1 MCKIFLWAPESDYD
15 AKTVHCIAKKIVTFH
30 RKDNVE
36 LILGTKQAYNHAIK
50 NREEDGLQKA
60 VEIYLK
66 DHNSVLFLI
75 DYDGRQSEAARLKQ
89 PNSFFNRINKVVENS
104 KFSGRVQLI
113 LICQELEAWLLID
126 CLGICCYYT
135 KSENTRTKKDWQ
147 NFANKHQ
154 IGRTENI
161 TEAESGGKGAKEYL
175 ENFSKLIAEKRN
187 PQLKEKD
194 LKKHKY
200 TESLSPEI
208 ADYLEISEK
217 TINRNSSLK
226 EFDEYLFQASNCEN

>member
-15 AKTVHCIAKKIVTFH
+15 AKTVHCIAQKIVTFH

-66 DHNSVLFLI
+66 DHNSVL
-75 DYDGRQSEAARLKQ
+75 
-89 PNSFFNRINKVVENS
+89 
-104 KFSGRVQLI
+104 
-113 LICQELEAWLLID
+113 
-126 CLGICCYYT
+126 
-135 KSENTRTKKDWQ
+135 
-147 NFANKHQ
+147 
-154 IGRTENI
+154 
-161 TEAESGGKGAKEYL
+161 
-175 ENFSKLIAEKRN
+175 IAEKRN

-208 ADYLEISEK
+208 ADYLEINRT
-217 TINRNSSLK
+217 TIERNSSLK
-226 EFDEYLFQASNCEN
+226 EFDEYLFQASNREN

>member
-113 LICQELEAWLLID
+113 LICQELEAWLLVD

-135 KSENTRTKKDWQ
+135 KSKNTRTKKDWQ

-187 PQLKEKD
+187 RQLKEKD

-208 ADYLEISEK
+208 ADYLEINRT
-217 TINRNSSLK
+217 TIERNSSLK
-226 EFDEYLFQASNCEN
+226 EFDEYLCPPSNREN